1 MSEFPRSRTAPA
13 DRFAGESH
21 LFDLDDSLAALRAEP
36 HRTPGGHRQVTLFHR
51 SPITYVLFD
60 FEIGGGLKEHSAN
73 GLVTIH
79 VLEGRLKVE
88 ADGSDHDLGAGH
100 VLILNP
106 NVPHD
111 VRALE
116 VSAMLLTVQL
126 EPATHSA
133 EG

>member
-1 MSEFPRSRTAPA
+1 MPEFQRSRQAPA
-13 DRFAGESH
+13 ERFAGESH
-21 LFDLDDSLAALRAEP
+21 VFDLGGSLAALRAEP

-60 FEIGGGLKEHSAN
+60 FEVGGGLKEHSAN

-79 VLEGRLKVE
+79 VLEGRLKIE
-88 ADGSDHDLGAGH
+88 ADGRDHDLGPGQ
-100 VLILNP
+100 VLMLNP

-116 VSAMLLTVQL
+116 VSAMLLTVHL
-126 EPATHSA
+126 ERTTQST
-133 EG
+133 E